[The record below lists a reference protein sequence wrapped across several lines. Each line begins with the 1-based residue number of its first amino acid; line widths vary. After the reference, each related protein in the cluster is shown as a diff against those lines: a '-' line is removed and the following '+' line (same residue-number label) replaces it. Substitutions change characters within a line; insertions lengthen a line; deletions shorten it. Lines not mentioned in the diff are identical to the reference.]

1 MKTAILISIMMVM
14 LPIGTYAQYDD
25 MYFVPKKEK
34 KAETKETQSAS
45 SRQEVRQTSTVTS
58 TPVLRESDNG
68 FTLDSETDYST
79 SLSDERDVDEYNRRY
94 MFYDDGSE
102 EADTLYEDSVA
113 AEEEG
118 EWVNGFNGS
127 DADYQYTKR
136 ILRFYTPTVGIPVSS
151 PLYWDLCYGPDA
163 IYWNVYDDGFYAY
176 AFPSSWN
183 SLYYSPAFSWSWGWR
198 PWGWGYSWYGG
209 WYSPWY
215 DPWYYGPWYGY
226 GWYHHPHYW
235 GPHYGGGWVG
245 RPVNRPSVRYRE
257 GYSGGR
263 ISSVRPSRT
272 TTGTRVTPTRS
283 TGTRVTPSGTGFRIN
298 GTRGTSGR
306 STGTVV
312 RPSGTTTRVA
322 PSRGTVSSVRNNT
335 PVRTTTTNTQTT
347 RPTQYRQSSTPSTVR
362 STPSFS
368 PSRSSVGGGGRV
380 SSPVRSAPVRSGR
393 R

>member
-1 MKTAILISIMMVM
+1 MKMRTAILISIMMVM

-25 MYFVPKKEK
+25 MYFVPKKEEK
-34 KAETKETQSAS
+34 KAESKEIQPVS
-45 SRQEVRQTSTVTS
+45 SGQEVRRTSTSTS
-58 TPVLRESDNG
+58 VPVLSESENG
-68 FTLDSETDYST
+68 FTLTREADYGT
-79 SLSDERDVDEYNRRY
+79 SSADERDVDEYNRRY
-94 MFYDDGSE
+94 MFYDGGSEEE
-102 EADTLYEDSVA
+102 EADTLYDE

-118 EWVNGFNGS
+118 EWVNGFKGS

-151 PLYWDLCYGPDA
+151 PLYWDLCYGPNA

-183 SLYYSPAFSWSWGWR
+183 SLYYGPSFSWSWGWR
-198 PWGWGYSWYGG
+198 PWGWGFSWYSG

-215 DPWYYGPWYGY
+215 DPWYGPWYGY
-226 GWYHHPHYW
+226 GWYHHHHYW
-235 GPHYGGGWVG
+235 GPHYGGGWAG

-263 ISSVRPSRT
+263 VSSVRPSRT
-272 TTGTRVTPTRS
+272 TSGTRVTPSRS
-283 TGTRVTPSGTGFRIN
+283 TGTRVTPSGTRIGT

-312 RPSGTTTRVA
+312 RPSGTTTRVS

-347 RPTQYRQSSTPSTVR
+347 RSIPYRQSTPSTVR
-362 STPSFS
+362 STPSYT
-368 PSRSSVGGGGRV
+368 PSRSSIGGGSRV
-380 SSPVRSAPVRSGR
+380 SSPVRSTSVRSGR

>member
-45 SRQEVRQTSTVTS
+45 SRQEVRQTSMVTS

-94 MFYDDGSE
+94 MFYDGGSE

-235 GPHYGGGWVG
+235 GPHYGGGWAG

-283 TGTRVTPSGTGFRIN
+283 TGTRVTPSGTGGRIN

-306 STGTVV
+306 GTGTVV

-347 RPTQYRQSSTPSTVR
+347 RPTQRQFSAPSTVR

-368 PSRSSVGGGGRV
+368 PSRSSIGGGGRV